1 MSIRQFG
8 KADREKVIALV
19 HRTNVFS
26 EEEIEVAGELLDIV
40 INEPNQSDYIVYVS
54 CEESVITG
62 YFCIGQ
68 TPLTDGTY
76 DLYWIAV
83 DPDYQGKGIGKCLL
97 EYAEGLVKAGGGR
110 LIVAETSSMEK
121 YRSTRLFYQ
130 RSGYAEV
137 TRIKDYYREG
147 DDLVIYGKYL

>member
-40 INEPNQSDYIVYVS
+40 TDEPNQNDYIVYVS

-83 DPDYQGKGIGKCLL
+83 DPDHQGKGIGKRLI
-97 EYAEGLVKAGGGR
+97 EYAEGLVKAKGGR
-110 LIVAETSSMEK
+110 LIVAETSSTEK
-121 YRSTRLFYQ
+121 YRSTHLFYQ

-137 TRIKDYYREG
+137 TRIKDYYRKG

>member
-1 MSIRQFG
+1 MIIRQFG
-8 KADREKVIALV
+8 KTDRDKVIDLV
-19 HRTNVFS
+19 RKTNVFS

-40 INEPNQSDYIVYVS
+40 LNEPNSNEYIVYVS
-54 CEESVITG
+54 SEESAVTG

-83 DPDYQGKGIGKCLL
+83 DPDHQGKGIGKQLL
-97 EYAEGLVKAGGGR
+97 RFAEKLVKESGGR
-110 LIVAETSSMEK
+110 LIVAETSSTEK
-121 YRSTRLFYQ
+121 YQATRMFYQ

-137 TRIKDYYREG
+137 TRIRDYYRAG
-147 DDLVIYGKYL
+147 DDIVIYGKYL

>member
-8 KADREKVIALV
+8 KADREKVIDLV
-19 HRTNVFS
+19 QRTNVFS

-40 INEPNQSDYIVYVS
+40 INEPNQNDYIVYVS
-54 CEESVITG
+54 CEESVVTG

-83 DPDYQGKGIGKCLL
+83 DPGHQGKGIGKRLL
-97 EYAEGLVKAGGGR
+97 EYAEGLVKERGGR
-110 LIVAETSSMEK
+110 LVVAETSSTEK

-130 RSGYAEV
+130 HSGYAEV
-137 TRIKDYYREG
+137 TRIRDYYRQG
-147 DDLVIYGKYL
+147 DDIVIYGKYL